1 MNKILPGKLLAKLGS
16 HFVLFIK
23 TLDESDKHLQD
34 IQTERENCFQGTQDG
49 DTLRA

>member
-1 MNKILPGKLLAKLGS
+1 MAKLGS
-16 HFVLFIK
+16 HFVKIIIK

-34 IQTERENCFQGTQDG
+34 IQTERENCFQDTQDG